1 VADAVVLARWEADP
15 VKLSQVMDTMA
26 RLRHETART
35 STVTSVMTLIIV
47 AMNDA
52 DEDRAMAA
60 VRILGGHHPAR
71 ILIIRPEPAGPDGI
85 GARVLIWGCQ
95 PVPTVDAWRVT
106 VDQVCLTVRGRATG
120 RLESIIEPFTLA
132 DVPVMIWYPGRL
144 PDASSGLPAP
154 AATVIVDS
162 KEVGGR
168 EALPAIAALV
178 RDRHAV
184 IDLSWMRLTSW
195 RELLAGLFDGPDF
208 RGLLGAIRSG
218 RVEGKPGPR
227 HLLGGWLLS
236 RLQLAPQVLTLADSV
251 HAGIHLVASLGGVHA
266 TIEVVR
272 IPGERL
278 VRATATIQNGPA
290 RSTVVALPD
299 DNLSWSLAQALTHQT
314 RDRVWEEALAAA
326 LMLEP

>member
-15 VKLSQVMDTMA
+15 VRLSQVMDNMA
-26 RLRHETART
+26 RLRRQAGRT

-52 DEDRAMAA
+52 DEERAMAA

-71 ILIIRPEPAGPDGI
+71 ILIIRPEPGGPDGI
-85 GARVLIWGCQ
+85 GARVYIWGCQ
-95 PVPTVDAWRVT
+95 PAPTVDAWRVT
-106 VDQVCLTVRGRATG
+106 VDQVCLAVRGRAVG
-120 RLESIIEPFTLA
+120 QLESIIEPFTLA

-144 PDASSGLPAP
+144 PDPSTGLLAP
-154 AATVIVDS
+154 ASTVIVDS
-162 KEVGGR
+162 KEVGGQ

-178 RDRHAV
+178 RRHAV
-184 IDLSWMRLTSW
+184 IDLSWMRLTPW

-218 RVEGKPGPR
+218 HVEGKPGPR
-227 HLLGGWLLS
+227 HLLGGWLTS
-236 RLQLAPQVLTLADSV
+236 RLKLAPQVLTLGDGV
-251 HAGIHLVASLGGVHA
+251 HAGIHLVASQGGVPA

-272 IPGERL
+272 IQGERL
-278 VRATATIQNGPA
+278 VRATAAIQDGPA

-314 RDRVWEEALAAA
+314 RDRVWEEALGAA
-326 LMLEP
+326 LTLEP